1 MDKKKHGAAAA
12 AGHEEEV
19 TEQAAVE
26 PAAAEGVDARLQEL
40 QETLAAKEAEAQ
52 ANYDKYLRQA
62 ADMENYRKRTQK
74 EKEELLKYGN
84 ESLVMEI
91 LPAIDNMERALA
103 HATDESMASIV
114 EGVRLTLTM
123 LQGALK
129 KFGVTPIETAK
140 GTPFDPN
147 FHQAMCQVE
156 AGELGPNCVVEEMQK
171 GYLLNDRLL
180 RPSMVTVSK

>member
-1 MDKKKHGAAAA
+1 MDKKHYGAAPAD
-12 AGHEEEV
+12 GHEEPAKEHAVV
-19 TEQAAVE
+19 TEGPEAQ
-26 PAAAEGVDARLQEL
+26 LKEL
-40 QETLAAKEAEAQ
+40 QEALAAKEAEAQ

-62 ADMENYRKRTQK
+62 ADMENFRKRTQK

-156 AGELGPNCVVEEMQK
+156 DGELGPNCVVDEMQK

>member
-1 MDKKKHGAAAA
+1 VDKKKHGAA
-12 AGHEEEV
+12 
-19 TEQAAVE
+19 
-26 PAAAEGVDARLQEL
+26 PAEGHDEQVKEQTAAPESQDAQLQEL
-40 QETLAAKEAEAQ
+40 QEALAAREAEAQ

-103 HATDESMASIV
+103 HASDETMASIV

-156 AGELGPNCVVEEMQK
+156 DAELGPNCVVDEMQK

>member
-1 MDKKKHGAAAA
+1 MDKKRHDAAPAAEHEEQAQEQVA
-12 AGHEEEV
+12 AGEP
-19 TEQAAVE
+19 AVE
-26 PAAAEGVDARLQEL
+26 GAEARIQEL
-40 QETLAAKEAEAQ
+40 EAALAAREAEAL
-52 ANYDKYLRQA
+52 ANYDKYVRQV

-103 HATDESMASIV
+103 HASEETMASIV
-114 EGVRLTLTM
+114 EGVRMTLTM

-156 AGELGPNCVVEEMQK
+156 DAELGPNCIVDEMQK
-171 GYLLNDRLL
+171 GYLLNERLL